1 MTYHDGISSTVRLND
16 SLKMG
21 GNWSSGLSRSTKVF
35 LKIPEL
41 NVMTGS
47 LNDSLALEVE
57 IEQ

>member
-21 GNWSSGLSRSTKVF
+21 GKWSSGLSRSTKVF
-35 LKIPEL
+35 LKIQEL